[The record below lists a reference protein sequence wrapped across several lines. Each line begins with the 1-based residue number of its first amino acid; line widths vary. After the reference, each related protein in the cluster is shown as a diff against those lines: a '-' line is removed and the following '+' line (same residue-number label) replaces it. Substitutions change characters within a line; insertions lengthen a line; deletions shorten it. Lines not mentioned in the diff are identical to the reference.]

1 MRSEIVQVKLP
12 KEMTPIFE
20 DIRNVRAINSE
31 PTTNKSIVIDA
42 VKKMHSEVVQEKT
55 ETSEG

>member
-1 MRSEIVQVKLP
+1 MKSEIVQVKLP

-20 DIRNVRAINSE
+20 DIRKARKSYSE

-42 VKKMHSEVVQEKT
+42 VKKMHSEMVSSKLAET
-55 ETSEG
+55 EG